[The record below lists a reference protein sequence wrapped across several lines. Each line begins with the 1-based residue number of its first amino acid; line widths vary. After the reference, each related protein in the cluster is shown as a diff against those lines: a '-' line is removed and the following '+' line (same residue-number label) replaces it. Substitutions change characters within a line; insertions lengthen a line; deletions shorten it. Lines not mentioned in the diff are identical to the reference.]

1 MFSMDWQT
9 SPRKYDVTIERNVR
23 IPVAGGITL
32 DSDIFRP
39 CGAEKFPAILAI
51 HPYYK
56 AEQSMEIMPVAFS
69 GERAL
74 IEAGDFNFYARRGYA
89 FIIANLRGTQASDAY
104 FGNLD
109 PDPQTIRDIYDVIE
123 WIAGQP
129 WCDGNV
135 GMFGISYFSVV
146 QKRVAV
152 LKPPHLK
159 AIFAPYGWTDGYRDL
174 FFRGGIMAH
183 GFLNY
188 WIRRYSPEF
197 RIKNSLKEL
206 WGNEKYDRQIAAA
219 MRDPDIMAIP
229 GFKQALLNPDA
240 GCHPLLCEILLHPLL
255 NQDGGQYYQERA
267 VDFSA
272 DVTIPAYFGG
282 DWKGYAFHLA
292 GDIRAFERWKGPKKL
307 TIGPG
312 IYLDRPF
319 YQYAYESLR
328 WFDYWLKGI
337 QTGIMDENPVQLFIQ
352 NTGQWKSAEKWPV
365 PGTKWTPFYLHS
377 GGLLSEHEFWPNE
390 GFSTYEDS
398 LYRREGVEFK
408 TPPMVES
415 TEICGPIVL
424 NLFGSTTDT
433 EVFWFVSL
441 WDLKPDGEEELL
453 TRGWLRGSQRRLNPA
468 AAKPW
473 QPIHL
478 HTEREPLMA
487 KSIYEF
493 NIEIRPYA
501 ILLPPGHRLK
511 LKIKGADD
519 ETPKTFIDHLGQ
531 GQIWR
536 QTASHVTV
544 YHNAEYPSHLLL
556 PITGGNRIG
565 TFISGGKLPPFSL
578 PGK

>member
-1 MFSMDWQT
+1 MFSTDWQT
-9 SPRKYDVTIERNVR
+9 SPRKYDVTIERGAR
-23 IPVAGGITL
+23 IPVADGITL

-39 CGAEKFPAILAI
+39 ADSGRFPAILAI

-56 AEQSMEIMPVAFS
+56 AEQSIEIMPMAFS

-74 IEAGDFNFYARRGYA
+74 IEAGDFNFYVRRGYA
-89 FIIANLRGTQASDAY
+89 FVIANLRGTQASDGY

-109 PDPQTIRDIYDVIE
+109 PDRQTIQDIYEAIE
-123 WIAGQP
+123 WIAHQP

-135 GMFGISYFSVV
+135 GMTGISYFSVV

-174 FFRGGIMAH
+174 YFRGGIMAH

-188 WIRRYSPEF
+188 WLRRYSPEF
-197 RIKNSLKEL
+197 RIKNRLREE
-206 WGNEKYDRQIAAA
+206 WGNKRYEEAIAVA
-219 MRDPDIMAIP
+219 MGDPDIVAIP
-229 GFKQALLNPDA
+229 GFKQALLKPDE
-240 GCHPLLCEILLHPLL
+240 GCHPLLCEIMLNPLL
-255 NQDGGQYYQERA
+255 NDYHRERA

-272 DVTIPAYFGG
+272 DLAIPAYFGG

-328 WFDYWLKGI
+328 WFDYWLKGMPN
-337 QTGIMDENPVQLFIQ
+337 GIMDEPPVQLFIQ
-352 NTGQWKSAEKWPV
+352 NTGQWKSAGNWPV
-365 PGTKWTPFYLHS
+365 PGTRWTPFYLHS

-390 GFSTYEDS
+390 GPSTFEDS
-398 LYRREGVEFK
+398 PYHRGGIEFK

-424 NLFGSTTDT
+424 NLYGSTTDT
-433 EVFWFVSL
+433 DVFWFVSL
-441 WDLKPDGEEELL
+441 WEVKADGEEELL
-453 TRGWLRGSQRRLNPA
+453 TRGWLRGSQRSLDSDSSR
-468 AAKPW
+468 PW
-473 QPIHL
+473 QPVHS
-478 HTEREPLMA
+478 HGEREPLEPNR
-487 KSIYEF
+487 IYQF
-493 NIEIRPYA
+493 SMEIRPYG
-501 ILLPPGHRLK
+501 ILLLPGHSLK
-511 LKIKGADD
+511 LKVRCADD
-519 ETPKTFIDHLGQ
+519 ETSKTFIDNLGG

-536 QTASHVTV
+536 QRMSRVTV
-544 YHNAEYPSHLLL
+544 LHNEQYPSHILL
-556 PITGGNRIG
+556 PVTSGNRIG
-565 TFISGGKLPPFSL
+565 TFISGGKLPPFSM
-578 PGK
+578 PR

>member
-1 MFSMDWQT
+1 MAMFSTDWQT
-9 SPRKYDVTIERNVR
+9 SPRKYNVTIERNVR
-23 IPVAGGITL
+23 IPVASGITL
-32 DSDIFRP
+32 DSDVFRP
-39 CGAEKFPAILAI
+39 DQAGRFPAILAI

-56 AEQSMEIMPVAFS
+56 SEQSMEIMPVAFS

-74 IEAGDFNFYARRGYA
+74 IEAGDFNFYVRRGYA
-89 FIIANLRGTQASDAY
+89 FIIANLRGTQASDGY
-104 FGNLD
+104 FCNLN
-109 PDPQTIRDIYDVIE
+109 PDRQTIQDIYEVIE
-123 WIAGQP
+123 WIANQP

-135 GMFGISYFSVV
+135 GMSGISYFSVV

-159 AIFAPYGWTDGYRDL
+159 AIFAPYGWSDSYRDL
-174 FFRGGIMAH
+174 YFRGGIMAH

-197 RIKNSLKEL
+197 RIKNSLREL
-206 WGNEKYDRQIAAA
+206 WGDEKYDRAIASA
-219 MRDPDIMAIP
+219 MKDPDVAAIP
-229 GFKQALLNPDA
+229 GFKQALLSPDE

-255 NQDGGQYYQERA
+255 NQYYRERE

-272 DVTIPAYFGG
+272 DATIPAYFGG

-292 GDIRAFERWKGPKKL
+292 GDVRAFERWKGPKKL

-337 QTGIMDENPVQLFIQ
+337 RTGIMDENPVQLFVH
-352 NTGQWKSAEKWPV
+352 NTGRWKSAESWPV

-398 LYRREGVEFK
+398 PYHRGSLEFQ

-424 NLFGSTTDT
+424 NLLGSATGTD
-433 EVFWFVSL
+433 VFWFTSIWEV
-441 WDLKPDGEEELL
+441 KPDGEEELL
-453 TRGWLRGSQRRLNPA
+453 TRGWLRGSQRKLDPEASR
-468 AAKPW
+468 PW
-473 QPIHL
+473 QPVHL
-478 HTEREPLMA
+478 HTARNPLEPN
-487 KSIYEF
+487 KIYEF
-493 NIEIRPYA
+493 NVEIRPYA
-501 ILLPPGHRLK
+501 ILLHPGHRLK

-536 QTASHVTV
+536 QRTSHVTV

-565 TFISGGKLPPFSL
+565 TFISGGKLPPFSM
-578 PGK
+578 PR

>member
-1 MFSMDWQT
+1 MFSTEWRT
-9 SPRKYDVTIERNVR
+9 SQRNYDVTIERNVR
-23 IPVAGGITL
+23 IPIAGGLTL

-39 CGAEKFPAILAI
+39 RGGGRFPAILAI

-56 AEQSMEIMPVAFS
+56 AQQSMEMMPIAFS

-89 FIIANLRGTQASDAY
+89 FVVANLRGTQASDGY

-109 PDPQTIRDIYDVIE
+109 PDPQTIRDADEVIE
-123 WIAGQP
+123 WIAAQP
-129 WCDGNV
+129 WCDGSV
-135 GMFGISYFSVV
+135 GMSGISYFSVV
-146 QKRVAV
+146 QKRVAA

-159 AIFAPYGWTDGYRDL
+159 AIFAPYGWTDSYRDL
-174 FFRGGIMAH
+174 YFRGGIMAH

-197 RIKNSLKEL
+197 RIKNFLREQ
-206 WGNEKYDRQIAAA
+206 WGDEKYNQAIAEV
-219 MRDPDIMAIP
+219 MNDPDIMAIP
-229 GFKQALLNPDA
+229 GFKQALSNPDQ

-255 NQDGGQYYQERA
+255 DQQGGQYYRERA
-267 VDFSA
+267 IDFSG
-272 DVTIPAYFGG
+272 DMTIPAYFGG

-292 GDIRAFERWKGPKKL
+292 GDIRAFEAWKGPKKL

-337 QTGIMDENPVQLFIQ
+337 ETGIMDENPVQLFIQ

-377 GGLLSEHEFWPNE
+377 DGLLSEHELWPNE

-398 LYRREGVEFK
+398 PYHRGGLEFN

-424 NLFGSTTDT
+424 NLFGSTTGTD
-433 EVFWFVSL
+433 VFWFASL
-441 WDLKPDGEEELL
+441 WELRPDGEEELL
-453 TRGWLRGSQRRLNPA
+453 TRGWLRGSQRKLDTASTR
-468 AAKPW
+468 PW
-473 QPIHL
+473 QPIHR
-478 HTEREPLMA
+478 HAEREPLTPNT
-487 KSIYEF
+487 IYEF
-493 NIEIRPYA
+493 NIEIRPYG
-501 ILLPPGHRLK
+501 ILLLPGHRLK
-511 LKIKGADD
+511 LKIRGADD

-531 GQIWR
+531 GQICR
-536 QTASHVTV
+536 QGTSHVTV
-544 YHNAEYPSHLLL
+544 YHNAEHPSHLLL
-556 PITGGNRIG
+556 PITAGNRIG

-578 PGK
+578 PR